1 MSDNN
6 IDILKS
12 KIKCIQEKINTLRNV
27 DKKNDT
33 DIEAHFFNND
43 IEFYEKYP
51 YLIKKLI
58 KGGDLSMLDKF
69 LSSLEKVHNG
79 EQSLA
84 STELKLGEDL
94 AQQYLY
100 PSVKPSE

>member
-1 MSDNN
+1 MSANN
-6 IDILKS
+6 IDTMRAKVKS
-12 KIKCIQEKINTLRNV
+12 VQEKINNLRNEEN
-27 DKKNDT
+27 KNDG

-43 IEFYEKYP
+43 VEFYEKYP

-69 LSSLEKVHNG
+69 LNSLEKVHNG

-94 AQQYLY
+94 AQEYLY
-100 PSVKPSE
+100 PSVKSSD

>member
-1 MSDNN
+1 MSESK
-6 IDILKS
+6 IDIMKT
-12 KIKCIQEKINTLRNV
+12 KIKSIQDKICNFKNEG
-27 DKKNDT
+27 KNDS
-33 DIEAHFFNND
+33 DIEAYFFNND
-43 IEFYEKYP
+43 IDFYEKYP

-69 LSSLEKVHNG
+69 LNSLEKVHNG

-94 AQQYLY
+94 AQKYLY
-100 PSVKPSE
+100 PSVKPSD

>member
-1 MSDNN
+1 MSANN
-6 IDILKS
+6 IDIMRTKVKS
-12 KIKCIQEKINTLRNV
+12 VQEKIKSLRNEE
-27 DKKNDT
+27 KKNDS

-100 PSVKPSE
+100 PSVKPSD

>member
-12 KIKCIQEKINTLRNV
+12 KIKSIQEKIENLRNV

-33 DIEAHFFNND
+33 DIEHIFNND

-58 KGGDLSMLDKF
+58 KGGDLSMLTNFK
-69 LSSLEKVHNG
+69 
-79 EQSLA
+79 
-84 STELKLGEDL
+84 
-94 AQQYLY
+94 
-100 PSVKPSE
+100 